1 MQSRVPT
8 LCLLIGGL
16 PDVLVWIFRT
26 LRGIADWRRFRE
38 SRSARRRYYGR
49 RRHVSDLV
57 LLDWMLP
64 GPPGVNFA
72 RQLRADQRTKDIPI
86 IMLTARAQ
94 EQDTIAGLESG
105 ADDYVTKPFSPRE
118 PLARIKAVMRR
129 RVPQLT
135 DDVVEIAD
143 LKLDPVAHRV
153 SAAGRNIDLGP
164 TEFRMLHFFMTHPER
179 VYSRA
184 QLLDEVW
191 GDHVFVEERTVDVH
205 IRRLRQAL
213 EPTEHDSLVETVRGT
228 GYRFRRTLG

>member
-26 LRGIADWRRFRE
+26 LRGIADCRRFRE

-94 EQDTIAGLESG
+94 EQDTIVGLESG

-118 PLARIKAVMRR
+118 LLARIKAVMRR
-129 RVPQLT
+129 RAPELT

-153 SAAGRNIDLGP
+153 SAAGGNIDLGP

-213 EPTEHDSLVETVRGT
+213 EPTEHDSLVDTVRGS
-228 GYRFRRTLG
+228 GYRFRRALT